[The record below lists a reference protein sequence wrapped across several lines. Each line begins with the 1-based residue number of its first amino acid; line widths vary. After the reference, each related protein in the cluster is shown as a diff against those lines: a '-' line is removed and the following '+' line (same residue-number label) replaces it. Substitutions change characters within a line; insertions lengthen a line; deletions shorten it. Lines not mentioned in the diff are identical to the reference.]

1 MIFEKELVFLAEDFN
16 DFGSYRQ
23 ELENEEFKQRSL
35 IRKIFS
41 FRALKFALKW
51 FGYLLVFAVFA
62 VLLWRIF
69 SSKLPDSASEII
81 WTKNSYAAYEKLGD
95 NLLIYTQDVGTVYD
109 NDGKF
114 SLYEFHYI
122 PSAKEVQ
129 FTVRFNKSTVDRLAE
144 ELTEERKMMGFAF
157 EDDVITAEML
167 GELPFTF
174 ALHDED
180 GNVYTAYEYTTFEK
194 NRYTYVRLA
203 FSGIDLYDIEKGAP
217 TPLYPTPVSPNPD
230 YIYKGELK
238 GEYVKAP
245 TETLYFEAYF
255 TDTFMEFGAD
265 TEKMFI
271 KKPIVLYRS
280 ARPTESIGY
289 TKPKGA
295 SALTVFTP
303 SAVLPKEN

>member
-1 MIFEKELVFLAEDFN
+1 MAEDFN
-16 DFGSYRQ
+16 DFGSYRR

-41 FRALKFALKW
+41 LRALKFALKW

-62 VLLWRIF
+62 ILLWRIF
-69 SSKLPDSASEII
+69 SSKLPDSASEVI
-81 WTKNSYAAYEKLGD
+81 WTKNSFAAYEKLGD
-95 NLLIYTQDVGTVYD
+95 DLLIYTQDVGTVFD
-109 NDGKF
+109 EDGKF

-129 FTVRFNKSTVDRLAE
+129 FTVRFNKSTIDRLAE
-144 ELTEERKMMGFAF
+144 ELTEEQQMKGYAS
-157 EDDVITAEML
+157 EDGVITPEML
-167 GELPFTF
+167 GKLPFAF

-217 TPLYPTPVSPNPD
+217 TPLYPTPSSPNPD

-238 GEYVKAP
+238 GEYVKSP

-255 TDTFMEFGAD
+255 IDTFMEFGAD
-265 TEKMFI
+265 TDKMFI

-280 ARPTESIGY
+280 ARPTESAGY
-289 TKPKGA
+289 TKPKSE
-295 SALTVFTP
+295 SALTAFTP

>member
-1 MIFEKELVFLAEDFN
+1 MQED
-16 DFGSYRQ
+16 
-23 ELENEEFKQRSL
+23 EEFASRSV

-41 FRALKFALKW
+41 FRALKFAVKC
-51 FGYLLVFAVFA
+51 FGYLLLISIFVILF
-62 VLLWRIF
+62 WRIF
-69 SSKLPDSASEII
+69 SSRLPKDASKIL
-81 WTKNSYAAYEKLGD
+81 WTEDSYAAYEELGSD
-95 NLLIYTQDVGTVYD
+95 LLIYTQDVGTVYD
-109 NDGKF
+109 KEGKF

-129 FTVRFNKSTVDRLAE
+129 FTIRFNKSTIEALAS
-144 ELTEERKMMGFAF
+144 ELTEAKREALGEAF
-157 EDDVITAEML
+157 TQSDAITAEML
-167 GELPFTF
+167 GELPFAF
-174 ALHDED
+174 ALRDNE

-194 NRYTYVRLA
+194 NLYTYVRVA

-217 TPLYPTPVSPNPD
+217 SALYPTPENSNPD
-230 YIYKGELK
+230 YIYKGELE
-238 GEYVKAP
+238 GEYTKAP

>member
-1 MIFEKELVFLAEDFN
+1 MAEDFN

-69 SSKLPDSASEII
+69 SSKLPTSASEII
-81 WTKNSYAAYEKLGD
+81 WTENSYAAYEKLGD
-95 NLLIYTQDVGTVYD
+95 DLLIYTQDVGTVYD
-109 NDGKF
+109 KDGKF

-129 FTVRFNKSTVDRLAE
+129 FTVRFNKSTIDRLAE

-157 EDDVITAEML
+157 EDDVITPEML
-167 GELPFTF
+167 GELPFAF

-180 GNVYTAYEYTTFEK
+180 GKVYTAYEYTTFEK

-217 TPLYPTPVSPNPD
+217 TPLYPTPSAPNPD

-245 TETLYFEAYF
+245 TQTLYFEAYF
-255 TDTFMEFGAD
+255 TDTFVEFGAD

-271 KKPIVLYRS
+271 EKPIVLYRS
-280 ARPTESIGY
+280 ERPTESFSY
-289 TKPKGA
+289 TKPKSA
-295 SALTVFTP
+295 SALTAFKPT
-303 SAVLPKEN
+303 AVLPKEN

>member
-1 MIFEKELVFLAEDFN
+1 MAEDFN

-41 FRALKFALKW
+41 FRALKLALKW
-51 FGYLLVFAVFA
+51 FGYLLVIAVFGI
-62 VLLWRIF
+62 LLWRIF
-69 SSKLPDSASEII
+69 SSKLPASASELI

-109 NDGKF
+109 EDGKF
-114 SLYEFHYI
+114 SLHEFHYI

-129 FTVRFNKSTVDRLAE
+129 FTVRFNKSTIDRLAE
-144 ELTEERKMMGFAF
+144 ELTEEQQMKGLASANN
-157 EDDVITAEML
+157 VITPEML
-167 GELPFTF
+167 GELPFAF

-255 TDTFMEFGAD
+255 TDTFMEFGANTD
-265 TEKMFI
+265 KMFI

-280 ARPTESIGY
+280 QRPTESLSY
-289 TKPKGA
+289 SKPKSA
-295 SALTVFTP
+295 SALTAFTP

>member
-1 MIFEKELVFLAEDFN
+1 MAEDFN
-16 DFGSYRQ
+16 DFGSYRR

-41 FRALKFALKW
+41 LRALKFALKW

-62 VLLWRIF
+62 ILLWRIF
-69 SSKLPDSASEII
+69 SSKLPGSASEVI

-95 NLLIYTQDVGTVYD
+95 DLLIYTQDVGTVFD
-109 NDGKF
+109 EDGKF

-129 FTVRFNKSTVDRLAE
+129 FTVRFNKSTIDRLAE
-144 ELTEERKMMGFAF
+144 ELTEEKQKALGEAF
-157 EDDVITAEML
+157 TDADAITPEML
-167 GELPFTF
+167 GELPFAF

-238 GEYVKAP
+238 GEYVKSP
-245 TETLYFEAYF
+245 TETLYFDAYF
-255 TDTFMEFGAD
+255 IDTFAEFGAD
-265 TEKMFI
+265 TDKMFI

-280 ARPTESIGY
+280 ARPTESLSY
-289 TKPKGA
+289 TKPKSA
-295 SALTVFTP
+295 SSLTAFTP